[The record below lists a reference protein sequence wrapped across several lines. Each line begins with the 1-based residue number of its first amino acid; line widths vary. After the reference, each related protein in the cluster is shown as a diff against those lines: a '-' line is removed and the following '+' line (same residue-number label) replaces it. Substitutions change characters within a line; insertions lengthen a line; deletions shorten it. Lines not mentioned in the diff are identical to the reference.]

1 MKEENTKKK
10 KSIYYI
16 LLAVGVLLLAAA
28 VVLTVWFTTNGNN
41 NVVENPPIDTPDD
54 PNDPND
60 PTDPIDPTDPT
71 DPTDPEEPN
80 EPTGPSEPTEP
91 TYVRPIAVETCSVE
105 YDAIYINETTDFIY
119 RHKAVDFAAEAGTE
133 VYAMA
138 DGTVTAI
145 SLSEELGNL
154 ITIDH
159 GEGLTTT
166 YRFVEPS
173 ETLAVGAAVEAN
185 TVIGTVAEAYGSEAA
200 DGTHLHLEIAVDGSP
215 VDPNEYL
222 DLTYDEK

>member
-10 KSIYYI
+10 KGIYYI

-28 VVLTVWFTTNGNN
+28 TVLTVWFTTNGRGD
-41 NVVENPPIDTPDD
+41 VAENPPIDTPDD
-54 PNDPND
+54 PDDDNKDDPD
-60 PTDPIDPTDPT
+60 
-71 DPTDPEEPN
+71 EPD
-80 EPTGPSEPTEP
+80 EPTGPSEPEAP
-91 TYVRPIAVETCSVE
+91 AYVRPIAVETCSVE
-105 YDAIYINETTDFIY
+105 YNAVYVNDTTNFIY

-138 DGTVTAI
+138 DGTVTVI

-159 GEGLTTT
+159 GDGLTTT
-166 YRFVEPS
+166 YRFVEPTQS
-173 ETLAVGAAVEAN
+173 LKVGAKVEQGA
-185 TVIGTVAEAYGSEAA
+185 VIGTVAEAYGSEAA
-200 DGTHLHLEIAVDGSP
+200 DGAHLHLEIAKDGAN